1 MRAEPY
7 SWQAAPFELT
17 YWLGE
22 MALFRKRFRGLV
34 LREHYLELGDDP
46 DVPAPPFERFGNE
59 VDVIVTRSHPLA
71 SPIPTYSVR
80 DGVLRYVLAR
90 YTRFHT
96 DLTGDFEGYLGK
108 FSGKTRSTLRRKVR
122 KFLELGEGCGMRE
135 YTRPEEMDEFV
146 RQARRISIL
155 TYQEKFFDAGIP
167 GDAEFLAEMRSLSA
181 EQSVRA
187 YLLLLRGEPIAYL
200 CCPATKGV
208 LSYRYLGYDPV
219 HAELSPG
226 TVLQYLAFE
235 SLFAEKRFAIF
246 DFTEGQGEH
255 KRFFGTH
262 ETPCADICYFPANLH
277 SRFWVGLHRAF
288 DAFSIGAAGF
298 LDRLGLKTRLKRFL
312 RRL

>member
-7 SWQAAPFELT
+7 SWRTAPFELT

-22 MALFRKRFRGLV
+22 IALFRKRFRGLA
-34 LREHYLELGDDP
+34 LHEHYLELGDDP
-46 DVPAPPFERFGNE
+46 DVPAPPVERFGNE

-135 YTRPEEMDEFV
+135 FKRPEEMEEFV
-146 RQARRISIL
+146 GHARRISVL

-167 GDAEFLAEMRSLSA
+167 ADAQFLDEVKSLA
-181 EQSVRA
+181 AADSVRA
-187 YLLLLRGEPIAYL
+187 YLLLLRGEPVAYL
-200 CCPATKGV
+200 CCPASKGV
-208 LSYRYLGYDPV
+208 LSYLYLGYDPT

-226 TVLQYLAFE
+226 TVLQFLAFE
-235 SLFAEKRFAIF
+235 SLFAERRYSIF

-262 ETPCADICYFPANLH
+262 ETPCADICYFPANLRT
-277 SRFWVGLHRAF
+277 RFWVGLHRAF
-288 DAFSIGAAGF
+288 DAFSVRAARV
-298 LDRLGLKTRLKRFL
+298 LERLGLKARLKRFL
-312 RRL
+312 RRV